1 MLKMIMTTGL
11 KSCIIEHGKISAR
24 FFRYPQTTRKQ
35 HTQINSCF
43 DKRFKIMKQLKNI
56 FRFSHVIIFNLLILI
71 SSSFAQVR
79 MVVPDQQQAESE
91 DFTWWYALIFLL
103 SAGLV
108 GAFIW
113 FRKDKQAKQEQT
125 ELNKIKKKKRRAV
138 DDGALDLDSELEWY
152 RKNKKIINKK
162 AARNLSKKVRV
173 NGEIS
178 EAEASYS
185 ENLEKKMHKLAFSQL
200 PISRFDRVEMARP
213 FTPLPLSNDEALMS
227 AIEQTHDEFEEDEN
241 VRDLAVRILARFK
254 TRNSVEALSQV
265 ALYDL
270 SSALRSKAVGILSDF
285 DHESVFETLLLAC
298 ADPTRE
304 VKAAAARGLFRL
316 SFDRTDC
323 WMRITESGDEYRM
336 RHAARAAIAGDLVER
351 SFDRLAHEDRKIAY
365 EVFALIN
372 LLLKSGET
380 EEVFNALENHRDPN
394 VRKGILQVIKI
405 TKEHNALDG
414 LYSLLEKSDL
424 SEEMR
429 AEIDKL
435 VEEIGLVPV

>member
-1 MLKMIMTTGL
+1 
-11 KSCIIEHGKISAR
+11 
-24 FFRYPQTTRKQ
+24 
-35 HTQINSCF
+35 
-43 DKRFKIMKQLKNI
+43 MKQLKN
-56 FRFSHVIIFNLLILI
+56 FYRFSHAIIFSLVILT
-71 SSSFAQVR
+71 SNSFAQVR
-79 MVVPDQQQAESE
+79 MVVPEQQQAESE
-91 DFTWWYALIFLL
+91 DFTWWYAMVFLL

-108 GAFIW
+108 GALIW
-113 FRKDKQAKQEQT
+113 FRKDKKAKQEQA
-125 ELNKIKKKKRRAV
+125 EINKTQKKKRRGS
-138 DDGALDLDSELEWY
+138 DEDALDLDSELEWY
-152 RKNKKIINKK
+152 RKNKKIVNKK
-162 AARNLSKKVRV
+162 SARNMSRKVKA
-173 NGEIS
+173 GEINS
-178 EAEASYS
+178 KAKANIAETF
-185 ENLEKKMHKLAFSQL
+185 ERKLEKLKFSQL

-213 FTPLPLSNDEALMS
+213 FEPLPISNDDALMS
-227 AIEQTHDEFEEDEN
+227 AIEQTHDEFEEDES

-270 SSALRSKAVGILSDF
+270 SSALRSKAIGILSDF

-316 SFDRTDC
+316 SFDRADC

-351 SFDRLAHEDRKIAY
+351 SLDRLVHEDRKIAY
-365 EVFALIN
+365 EVFALVN

-394 VRKGILQVIKI
+394 VRKGIMHVIKV

-414 LYSLLEKSDL
+414 LYNLLEKIDL

-429 AEIDKL
+429 AEIDQL
-435 VEEIGLVPV
+435 VEEIGLVPA